1 MYIVYIPQC
10 QKAKEKKQALFL
22 SFLMVSSVKS
32 TLILLFNMSQVL
44 EKAISWSMT
53 VYNKNSSSQYNLTAK
68 IEPVQDKHLYTCIQ
82 VSGIPCED
90 YFRHMWVISVILL
103 LACDRSLT
111 SSSEKLTN
119 VDINS

>member
-1 MYIVYIPQC
+1 MSKSQR
-10 QKAKEKKQALFL
+10 AET
-22 SFLMVSSVKS
+22 SF
-32 TLILLFNMSQVL
+32 VL
-44 EKAISWSMT
+44 VIFDGVLCEVHTYTVVQHESGIRKAISWSMT
-53 VYNKNSSSQYNLTAK
+53 VYNKNSFSQYNLTAQ

-119 VDINS
+119 VDINSRT